1 MIHLTF
7 DEMMRVARRAI
18 DADVLVRDAG
28 LLESAI
34 VRPRTSIMGSDAY
47 PTLDLKAAALV
58 HSLVTNHALVDGDKR
73 LGLAGLITFLGVNGR
88 RLTMTEDAAYDFIVE
103 IADGRLDDVETIA
116 RCIAALC
123 AARRSG
129 REL

>member
-7 DEMMRVARRAI
+7 DEMLRVARRAI

-34 VRPRTSIMGSDAY
+34 VRPRTSVMGADAY

-58 HSLVTNHALVDGDKR
+58 HSLVTNHALVDGNER

-116 RCIAALC
+116 RCIAAHT
-123 AARRSG
+123 AARHSG
-129 REL
+129 RER